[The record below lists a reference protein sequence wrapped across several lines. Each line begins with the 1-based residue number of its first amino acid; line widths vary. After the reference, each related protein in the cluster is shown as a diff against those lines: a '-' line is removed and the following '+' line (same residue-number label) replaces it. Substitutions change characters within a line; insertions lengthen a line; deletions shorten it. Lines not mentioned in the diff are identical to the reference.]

1 MKARITREFT
11 DRFFI
16 LFRAL
21 PRNLRLNNVLYVFK
35 DDSSYYCFFSVNSN
49 FCNPSL

>member
-16 LFRAL
+16 LFRAP
-21 PRNLRLNNVLYVFK
+21 PRNPRLINVLYVFK